1 MSRHPSPHRLRGTLR
16 LHPSSSANPVHPLP
30 PPCFSLRFWPRVWAL
45 LLGSFCWA
53 IAVAGSASAQEKAQF
68 AVLDYAVIFRDY
80 FRAVESKQ
88 RFEKKQDEL
97 KKDMEEREN
106 SVNLL
111 MKDAKKLQEDLQS
124 PALSETKKKE
134 ITGQLKD
141 KLTELDGRQ
150 RMAMD
155 FRNQS
160 LMVLQKSQA
169 NEQESL
175 MADITK
181 ALSTVAKN
189 KYSIVFAKSSIPF
202 SEGIDDITQQVLT
215 LLNKDAPAA
224 SKKEEKK

>member
-1 MSRHPSPHRLRGTLR
+1 MQRFRSPSFFPRSWPGGRDFLLALAGGIL
-16 LHPSSSANPVHPLP
+16 SAVFP
-30 PPCFSLRFWPRVWAL
+30 
-45 LLGSFCWA
+45 
-53 IAVAGSASAQEKAQF
+53 ASAQDKAQF
-68 AVLDYAVIFRDY
+68 AVLDYTIIFRDY
-80 FRAVESKQ
+80 YRAAESKQ

-106 SVNLL
+106 AVNLL

-175 MADITK
+175 MADISK

-189 KYSIVFAKSSIPF
+189 KYNIVFAKTSIPF
-202 SEGIDDITQQVLT
+202 SEGIDDITQQVLS